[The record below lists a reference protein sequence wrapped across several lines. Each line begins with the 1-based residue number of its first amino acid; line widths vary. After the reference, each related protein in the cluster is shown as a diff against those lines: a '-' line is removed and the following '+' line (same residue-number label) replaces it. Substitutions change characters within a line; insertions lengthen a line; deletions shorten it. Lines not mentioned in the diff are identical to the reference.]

1 MEKKYNFNAEMA
13 KANVK
18 AYEEQVQKA
27 REEKA
32 QKTVNSFLVTIDR
45 DSQNGVKSVPLQ
57 SSHTDAINNI
67 IKKDLE
73 ELGFTVE
80 RQGQVFRI
88 SWS

>member
-1 MEKKYNFNAEMA
+1 MERKYNFNADMA

-57 SSHTDAINNI
+57 SSHTDTINNI
-67 IKKDLE
+67 IKRDLE

-88 SWS
+88 SWL

>member
-1 MEKKYNFNAEMA
+1 MERKYNFNADMA
-13 KANVK
+13 RANVK
-18 AYEEQVQKA
+18 AYEEEVQKE

-32 QKTVNSFLVTIDR
+32 MKTVNSFLATIDK
-45 DSQNGVKSVPLQ
+45 DSQHGVKSVPLQ
-57 SSHTDAINNI
+57 SSFTDTINSI

-80 RQGQVFRI
+80 KQGQVFRI